1 MIDIIY
7 LYLNNLNNYVDKY
20 FIFSIII
27 FLLFIIFYISFS
39 LPGNLIFFISSGY
52 FFNLYIGFFINI
64 FSIVLGSFIFFIFSK
79 FLINS
84 LFYKFYNNYS
94 NKINLI
100 VKHTNYEYLIIL
112 RLIPGPPLILQNL
125 CLSILKISKIKFL
138 MTTFIGF
145 VPLMFFCAYI
155 GSELSNFVELKSFNI
170 NSIFNFKFLIILIIL
185 ILLLIIRIYF
195 NKKKTF

>member
-52 FFNLYIGFFINI
+52 FFNLYIGFLINI

>member
-1 MIDIIY
+1 
-7 LYLNNLNNYVDKY
+7 
-20 FIFSIII
+20 
-27 FLLFIIFYISFS
+27 
-39 LPGNLIFFISSGY
+39 
-52 FFNLYIGFFINI
+52 
-64 FSIVLGSFIFFIFSK
+64 
-79 FLINS
+79 
-84 LFYKFYNNYS
+84 
-94 NKINLI
+94 
-100 VKHTNYEYLIIL
+100 
-112 RLIPGPPLILQNL
+112 
-125 CLSILKISKIKFL
+125 

>member
-52 FFNLYIGFFINI
+52 FFNLYIGFLINI

-155 GSELSNFVELKSFNI
+155 GSELSNFVELKNFNI

-185 ILLLIIRIYF
+185 ILLLIIRIFF